1 MIYMFMDVL
10 TQNEAALLDQK
21 ICTNLSEKFAKI
33 TQPKKMVEP
42 MLTMVEPGI

>member
-1 MIYMFMDVL
+1 MDVPA
-10 TQNEAALLDQK
+10 QNNAILLDQK
-21 ICTNLSEKFAKI
+21 ICINLSAKFAKI